1 IVTLEDLKLNAP
13 TGKPPLPPRREQ
25 PPPEKGQSLSL
36 SSFSGSTGSLSG
48 PGSGRKSG
56 NTTRLTGAALA
67 RHKLKMSLKRG
78 GPPPAASSGSGVMTT
93 SLDQQKV
100 PTVAAGYGESNEKP
114 KGGKGGQSKFIRS
127 DMADVPVQQAAGST
141 LPLVITRKKGG
152 DDSEDGNYNPFEHRK
167 VEHPTSDLET
177 FVHLLKGS
185 LGSGILAMPMAF
197 SHAGLW
203 FGLVATFAVG
213 TLCTYCVHIL
223 VKCAHILCRRRKI
236 PMMGFADVAEQAFL
250 DGPPSLNR
258 WSRFIRFMVN
268 TFLVI
273 DLLGC
278 CCIYLVFVATNV
290 EQVVKVYVD
299 MEWSIRIWILVVTA
313 PLILMCLVRNLKF
326 LTPFSMIA
334 NILMFVGIV
343 ITFIYMFSDLPAP
356 AERPGIVAPPEW
368 PLFFGTV
375 IFALEGI
382 GVVMSLEND
391 MKNPTHFI
399 GCPSVLNMG
408 MGLVIGLYTL
418 VGFFGFLK
426 YGPETQASITLN
438 LPLEDKLAQSVKL
451 MIAIAIFFT
460 FTLQFYVP
468 VTILWKGL
476 EHKIRPE
483 RQNISEYGLRVALV
497 ILCGGIAVALPNL
510 GPFIS
515 LIGAVC
521 LSTLGMIVPAVIE
534 LAVYHE
540 DPGFGRFK
548 WRLWKNSGLILFG
561 VVGFVAGT
569 YVSILEFHAEFSG
582 KH

>member
-1 IVTLEDLKLNAP
+1 MTLAVISGT
-13 TGKPPLPPRREQ
+13 TGQTCDIKIPSVVSSSSVYEANGQRNIANISKP
-25 PPPEKGQSLSL
+25 
-36 SSFSGSTGSLSG
+36 
-48 PGSGRKSG
+48 
-56 NTTRLTGAALA
+56 
-67 RHKLKMSLKRG
+67 
-78 GPPPAASSGSGVMTT
+78 
-93 SLDQQKV
+93 
-100 PTVAAGYGESNEKP
+100 
-114 KGGKGGQSKFIRS
+114 KFIRS

-152 DDSEDGNYNPFEHRK
+152 GDDSEDGNYNPFEHRK
-167 VEHPTSDLET
+167 VEHPTSDVET

-197 SHAGLW
+197 MNAGLW

-290 EQVVKVYVD
+290 QQVVDVYLETHLSV
-299 MEWSIRIWILVVTA
+299 RVWIMIVTA

-356 AERPGIVAPPEW
+356 AERSGIVSPLQW

-391 MKNPTHFI
+391 MKNPSHFI
-399 GCPSVLNMG
+399 GCPSVLNFG
-408 MGLVIGLYTL
+408 MGLVIALYTL
-418 VGFFGFLK
+418 VGFFGYLK
-426 YGPETQASITLN
+426 YGDATEASITLN

-468 VTILWKGL
+468 VSILWKGM
-476 EHKIRPE
+476 EHKISPE
-483 RQNISEYGLRVALV
+483 RQNASEYGLRVALV
-497 ILCGGIAVALPNL
+497 ILCGAIAVALPNL

-521 LSTLGMIVPAVIE
+521 LSTLGMIVPATIE

-540 DPGFGRFK
+540 DPGYGRFK

-561 VVGFVAGT
+561 VVGFITGT
-569 YVSILEFHAEFSG
+569 YVSIREFHAEFSG
-582 KH
+582 GH

>member
-1 IVTLEDLKLNAP
+1 
-13 TGKPPLPPRREQ
+13 
-25 PPPEKGQSLSL
+25 
-36 SSFSGSTGSLSG
+36 
-48 PGSGRKSG
+48 
-56 NTTRLTGAALA
+56 
-67 RHKLKMSLKRG
+67 MSLKRG
-78 GPPPAASSGSGVMTT
+78 GPPPAPSSGTAVMTT
-93 SLDQQKV
+93 SLDSVQQKI
-100 PTVAAGYGESNEKP
+100 PTVVSSGYDSEKTQ
-114 KGGKGGQSKFIRS
+114 GGRNNASIGQPKFIRS

-152 DDSEDGNYNPFEHRK
+152 GDSDDGNYNPFEHRK

-213 TLCTYCVHIL
+213 TLCTYCVHVL

-250 DGPPSLNR
+250 DGPPALNR

-268 TFLVI
+268 TFLVL

-290 EQVVKVYVD
+290 EQVVSVYLETVL
-299 MEWSIRIWILVVTA
+299 SVRVWIMIVTV
-313 PLILMCLVRNLKF
+313 PLIFMCLVRNLKF

-343 ITFIYMFSDLPAP
+343 ITFIYMFTDLPAP
-356 AERPGIVAPPEW
+356 SERPGLVAVSEW

-391 MKNPTHFI
+391 MRNPTHFI
-399 GCPSVLNMG
+399 GCPSVLNFG
-408 MGLVIGLYTL
+408 MGLVIALYTL

-426 YGPETQASITLN
+426 YGPDTEASITLN
-438 LPLEDKLAQSVKL
+438 LPLDDKLAQSVKL

-468 VTILWKGL
+468 VSILWKGL

-497 ILCGGIAVALPNL
+497 VLCGGIAVALPNL

-521 LSTLGMIVPAVIE
+521 LSTLGMIVPATIE

-540 DPGFGRFK
+540 DPGYGRFN

-561 VVGFVAGT
+561 VIGFVAGT
-569 YVSILEFHAEFSG
+569 YVSIIEFHAEFSG
-582 KH
+582 GH

>member
-1 IVTLEDLKLNAP
+1 FVTLEDLKLNAP
-13 TGKPPLPPRREQ
+13 TGKPPLPPRQ
-25 PPPEKGQSLSL
+25 QAPPEKGQALSL
-36 SSFSGSTGSLSG
+36 SSFSAGSAGSVS
-48 PGSGRKSG
+48 GSGAANK
-56 NTTRLTGAALA
+56 TQRLSGAALA

-78 GPPPAASSGSGVMTT
+78 GPPPSASSGSGVMTT
-93 SLDQQKV
+93 SLDEQKI
-100 PTVAAGYGESNEKP
+100 PTVVAGYGENGEKP
-114 KGGKGGQSKFIRS
+114 KGGKGGQPKFIRS

-152 DDSEDGNYNPFEHRK
+152 DDSEDGSYNPFEHRK

-203 FGLVATFAVG
+203 FGLVATFLVG

-250 DGPPSLNR
+250 DGPPALNR

-290 EQVVKVYVD
+290 EQVVKVYLETELSV
-299 MEWSIRIWILVVTA
+299 RTWIMIVTV
-313 PLILMCLVRNLKF
+313 PLIFMCLVRNLKF

-356 AERPGIVAPPEW
+356 AERPGLVTPTEW

-391 MKNPTHFI
+391 MRNPTHFI
-399 GCPSVLNMG
+399 GCPSVLNFG
-408 MGLVIGLYTL
+408 MGLVIALYTL

-483 RQNISEYGLRVALV
+483 KQNISEYGLRVALV
-497 ILCGGIAVALPNL
+497 ILCGAIAVALPNL

-521 LSTLGMIVPAVIE
+521 LSTLGMIVPSVIE

-540 DPGFGRFK
+540 DPGYGRFK

-582 KH
+582 GH

>member
-1 IVTLEDLKLNAP
+1 MTVVAA
-13 TGKPPLPPRREQ
+13 KPQ
-25 PPPEKGQSLSL
+25 N
-36 SSFSGSTGSLSG
+36 GSTNGSAG
-48 PGSGRKSG
+48 AG
-56 NTTRLTGAALA
+56 N
-67 RHKLKMSLKRG
+67 KI
-78 GPPPAASSGSGVMTT
+78 
-93 SLDQQKV
+93 
-100 PTVAAGYGESNEKP
+100 PTVSASYDNETHTGSRSSAINSSQP
-114 KGGKGGQSKFIRS
+114 KFIRP
-127 DMADVPVQQAAGST
+127 DMVDVPAQQAAGST
-141 LPLVITRKKGG
+141 LPLVLTRKKG
-152 DDSEDGNYNPFEHRK
+152 DEEDVNYNPFEHRK
-167 VEHPTSDLET
+167 VDHPTSDMET

-197 SHAGLW
+197 MNAGLW
-203 FGLVATFAVG
+203 LGLIATFAVG

-250 DGPPSLNR
+250 DGPPGLNR

-268 TFLVI
+268 VFLVI
-273 DLLGC
+273 DLIGC
-278 CCIYLVFVATNV
+278 CCIYLVFVGTNV
-290 EQVVKVYVD
+290 KAVLDEYMD
-299 MEWSIRIWILVVTA
+299 EPLNIRVWIVIVTCPLLV
-313 PLILMCLVRNLKF
+313 MCLVRNLKY

-343 ITFIYMFSDLPAP
+343 ITFYYVFDDLPAP
-356 AERPGIVAPPEW
+356 SEREGIVNVVQW

-399 GCPSVLNMG
+399 GCPSVLNFG
-408 MGLVIGLYTL
+408 MGVVISLYTL
-418 VGFFGFLK
+418 VGFFGYLK
-426 YGPETQASITLN
+426 YGSKTQGSITLN
-438 LPLEDKLAQSVKL
+438 LPAEDKLAQSVKL

-468 VTILWKGL
+468 VSIIWKGIS
-476 EHKIRPE
+476 HKISEE
-483 RQNISEYGLRVALV
+483 RKNISEYALRIALV
-497 ILCGGIAVALPNL
+497 ILCGAIAVALPNL

-521 LSTLGMIVPAVIE
+521 LSTLGMIIPSVIE

-540 DPGFGRFK
+540 DPGYGRFK
-548 WRLWKNSGLILFG
+548 WRLWKDIGLIIFG
-561 VVGFVAGT
+561 IVGFVTGL

-582 KH
+582 GHIGENAS